1 MHFLLYY
8 TINPPLRLTLANLI
22 LDIRIDYRDE
32 FAHWRDETLSNKV
45 NNRKWRN
52 PYAPIPSKKLSD
64 QVENVSLSISPKRI
78 LPAVDLRTSVT
89 KMRHNIKG
97 IGSTI
102 RQVEDTM
109 DSLYGA
115 MEMMENLGKRTP
127 EPEVV
132 AEKPAA
138 AGKRKAAPEPQ
149 KAAETPP
156 QESGLGLGN
165 LLSNIDIGQLLGL
178 LQSPLVQNLITQVS
192 SSSKERK
199 KEG

>member
-1 MHFLLYY
+1 M
-8 TINPPLRLTLANLI
+8 
-22 LDIRIDYRDE
+22 
-32 FAHWRDETLSNKV
+32 SNKV

-64 QVENVSLSISPKRI
+64 QVENVSLSLSPKKI
-78 LPAVDLRTSVT
+78 LPTVDLRTSVT

-138 AGKRKAAPEPQ
+138 ATGKRKAAPEPQ

-156 QESGLGLGN
+156 QESGLGN
-165 LLSNIDIGQLLGL
+165 LLANIDIGQLLGL

>member
-8 TINPPLRLTLANLI
+8 TIFPPHRLTLANLI
-22 LDIRIDYRDE
+22 LDIRIDYPDE

-45 NNRKWRN
+45 SNRKWRN

-64 QVENVSLSISPKRI
+64 QVENVSLSISPKKI
-78 LPAVDLRTSVT
+78 LPAVDLRTSVS

-115 MEMMENLGKRTP
+115 MEMIENLGKRTP
-127 EPEVV
+127 ESEVV
-132 AEKPAA
+132 AEKPAT

-149 KAAETPP
+149 KATETPPP
-156 QESGLGLGN
+156 QESGLGN
-165 LLSNIDIGQLLGL
+165 LLANIDIGQLLGL

-192 SSSKERK
+192 GNTKERK

>member
-1 MHFLLYY
+1 M
-8 TINPPLRLTLANLI
+8 
-22 LDIRIDYRDE
+22 
-32 FAHWRDETLSNKV
+32 SNKV
-45 NNRKWRN
+45 SNRKWRN

-78 LPAVDLRTSVT
+78 LPAVDLRTSVS

-115 MEMMENLGKRTP
+115 MEMIENLGKRTP

-132 AEKPAA
+132 AEKPA
-138 AGKRKAAPEPQ
+138 GKRKAAPEPQ
-149 KAAETPP
+149 KAAETTTTTTQ
-156 QESGLGLGN
+156 QESGLGN
-165 LLSNIDIGQLLGL
+165 LLANIDIGQLLGL

>member
-1 MHFLLYY
+1 M
-8 TINPPLRLTLANLI
+8 
-22 LDIRIDYRDE
+22 
-32 FAHWRDETLSNKV
+32 SNKV

-64 QVENVSLSISPKRI
+64 QVENVSLSITPKRI
-78 LPAVDLRTSVT
+78 LPAVDLRTSVS

-115 MEMMENLGKRTP
+115 MEMIENLGKRTP

-132 AEKPAA
+132 AEKPA
-138 AGKRKAAPEPQ
+138 GKRKAAPEPQ
-149 KAAETPP
+149 KAAETP
-156 QESGLGLGN
+156 QESGLGN
-165 LLSNIDIGQLLGL
+165 LLANIDIGQLLGL

-192 SSSKERK
+192 SNSKERK